1 MEMNLENLSKQEL
14 LKLIKDTEKELQKKD
29 KLIEKHESLI
39 ARKEFEAENY
49 LLTISH
55 QNHLI
60 KQLRRMLFG
69 AKSEQFKTDL
79 PALKEIPFEE
89 YATVEEKS
97 DETPVIETI
106 VVERKKTLPTKA
118 ELRFLLI
125 FLFTNK

>member
-14 LKLIKDTEKELQKKD
+14 LKLIQRQD
-29 KLIEKHESLI
+29 KLIEKHESVI
-39 ARKEFEAENY
+39 ARKEFEAENH

-97 DETPVIETI
+97 DETLVVETI
-106 VVERKKTLPTKA
+106 TVERKKTLPIKA
-118 ELRFLLI
+118 ELLSLVI
-125 FLFTNK
+125 FRFTNK